1 LCYNSIRKREGKPHT
16 RNPRRERY
24 KMKNIF
30 TTLKN
35 RKTVKTLKA
44 ERQTLVNTLNAYNRQ
59 HARLNDQVRYY
70 TSSVYLATDDAMVD
84 LLYTQ
89 IFSLNEVIEKVE
101 EKIKNVDRKIAVYTK

>member
-1 LCYNSIRKREGKPHT
+1 
-16 RNPRRERY
+16 
-24 KMKNIF
+24 MKFF

-35 RKTVKTLKA
+35 RRTVKTLKA

-70 TSSVYLATDDAMVD
+70 TSPVYLATDDAMVD

-89 IFSLNEVIEKVE
+89 IFSLNEKIEKVE
-101 EKIKNVDRKIAVYTK
+101 EKIEKVDRKLAVYTK